1 MMQLVPPSRC
11 SECDVSTELGM
22 RIKNSKSWVSYPLSS
37 SLAGAFLILLASF
50 LIRLALHD
58 AIEPYAPFHFFIVA
72 CIAIA
77 YLYGYKLALAGVIV
91 STVLGGYF
99 FIKPY
104 FSFGTP
110 AASDWLQFFNFAT
123 VTIIAILVIENLQRN
138 IYSRRLILKVMQSRY
153 LISILEKNDAVFAI
167 EKQSQSEAKDISAH

>member
-1 MMQLVPPSRC
+1 
-11 SECDVSTELGM
+11 M
-22 RIKNSKSWVSYPLSS
+22 RINNSKFWVPY
-37 SLAGAFLILLASF
+37 SLRKSLLGSGLILLFAF
-50 LIRLALHD
+50 LIRLGLHE

-77 YLYGYKLALAGVIV
+77 YLYGYKLALIGVAI
-91 STVLGGYF
+91 STILGGFF

-110 AASDWLQFFNFAT
+110 APSDWLQFLNFGV

-138 IYSRRLILKVMQSRY
+138 IYGRALILKVMQSRY
-153 LISILEKNDAVFAI
+153 RIALLKENDTHFLLN
-167 EKQSQSEAKDISAH
+167 KLKDSNAQDLSTH